1 MIKKSNLPIHVAII
15 PDGNRRWAKEHNL
28 PMFEGHRRGYI
39 VANKITKHAHKMGIP
54 ILTYWAFSTEN
65 WFRIKEEVGCLM
77 KLFEKGINQHLK
89 EALVD
94 QVRIIH
100 IGRKDHISSSLRTKI
115 EEAEKKTKHFDKKYL
130 VIALDYGGRDE
141 IDRVIN
147 RIMNYELRIKNNE
160 SKMQNFPLRPS
171 DFEGRAEFRIKNLEI
186 GRQKTEIRNQKT
198 EINNL
203 NQYLDTKDLPQQE
216 PDLIIR
222 TGGEKRT
229 SGFMLWQSEYSE
241 YEFIDKLFPDFTI
254 DDFEKAIKDYQ
265 ERKRR
270 FGK

>member
-1 MIKKSNLPIHVAII
+1 MLKNNNLPIHVAII
-15 PDGNRRWAKEHNL
+15 PDGNRRWAKEHSL
-28 PMFEGHRRGYI
+28 PTFEGHRRGYN
-39 VANKITKHAHKMGIP
+39 VANKIAKHAHKMGIP
-54 ILTYWAFSTEN
+54 ILTYWGFSTEN
-65 WFRIKEEVGCLM
+65 WLRITEEVGYLM
-77 KLFEKGINQHLK
+77 KLFENGIDQHLK

-100 IGRKDHISSSLRTKI
+100 IGRKDHISASLRNKI
-115 EEAEKKTKHFDKKYL
+115 EEAEDKTKNFDKYFL

-141 IDRVIN
+141 ITRAIKKLSIFNNPFDNAQGKQFSIN
-147 RIMNYELRIKNNE
+147 DK
-160 SKMQNFPLRPS
+160 QN
-171 DFEGRAEFRIKNLEI
+171 
-186 GRQKTEIRNQKT
+186 
-198 EINNL
+198 INN
-203 NQYLDTKDLPQQE
+203 YLDTKDLPQQE

-241 YEFIDKLFPDFTI
+241 YEFVDKLFPDFTI
-254 DDFEKAIKDYQ
+254 EDFERVITNYQ

>member
-1 MIKKSNLPIHVAII
+1 MINNNKLPIHVAII
-15 PDGNRRWAKEHNL
+15 PDGNRRWAKAHKL
-28 PMFEGHRRGYI
+28 PVFEGHRRGYD
-39 VANKITKHAHKMGIP
+39 VANKITKYAHKMGIP

-65 WFRIKEEVGCLM
+65 WLRVKEEVGYLM
-77 KLFEKGINQHLK
+77 MLFEKGIGHHLK

-94 QVRIIH
+94 NVRIIH
-100 IGRKDHISSSLRTKI
+100 IGRKDRIPSRLREKI
-115 EEAEKKTKHFDKKYL
+115 EDAEKKTNHFDKKYL

-141 IDRVIN
+141 IERAIEKVKSAKLKVQSYN
-147 RIMNYELRIKNNE
+147 NY
-160 SKMQNFPLRPS
+160 
-171 DFEGRAEFRIKNLEI
+171 
-186 GRQKTEIRNQKT
+186 
-198 EINNL
+198 NL
-203 NQYLDTKDLPQQE
+203 NQFLDTKDLPQQE

-241 YEFIDKLFPDFTI
+241 YEFVNKLFPDFTT
-254 DDFEKAIKDYQ
+254 DDFDKIIDNFQ

>member
-28 PMFEGHRRGYI
+28 PTFEGHRRGYN
-39 VANKITKHAHKMGIP
+39 VANKIAKHAHKMGIP

-65 WFRIKEEVGCLM
+65 WLRIKEEVGYLM

-100 IGRKDHISSSLRTKI
+100 IGRKDRIPSSLSTKI
-115 EEAEKKTKHFDKKYL
+115 EETEKKTAHFNKYFL

-141 IDRVIN
+141 IERAIKKLSIFNNQSSIKDKQN
-147 RIMNYELRIKNNE
+147 MNN
-160 SKMQNFPLRPS
+160 
-171 DFEGRAEFRIKNLEI
+171 
-186 GRQKTEIRNQKT
+186 
-198 EINNL
+198 
-203 NQYLDTKDLPQQE
+203 YLDTKDLPQQE

-241 YEFIDKLFPDFTI
+241 YEFVDKLFPDFTI

>member
-28 PMFEGHRRGYI
+28 PTFEGHRRGYN
-39 VANKITKHAHKMGIP
+39 VANKIAKHAHKMGIP

-65 WFRIKEEVGCLM
+65 WLRIKEEVGYLM

-115 EEAEKKTKHFDKKYL
+115 EEAEKKTAHFNKYFL

-141 IDRVIN
+141 IERAIKKLSIFNNQSSIKDKQN
-147 RIMNYELRIKNNE
+147 MNN
-160 SKMQNFPLRPS
+160 
-171 DFEGRAEFRIKNLEI
+171 
-186 GRQKTEIRNQKT
+186 
-198 EINNL
+198 
-203 NQYLDTKDLPQQE
+203 YLDTKDLPQQE

-241 YEFIDKLFPDFTI
+241 YEFVDKLFPDFTI